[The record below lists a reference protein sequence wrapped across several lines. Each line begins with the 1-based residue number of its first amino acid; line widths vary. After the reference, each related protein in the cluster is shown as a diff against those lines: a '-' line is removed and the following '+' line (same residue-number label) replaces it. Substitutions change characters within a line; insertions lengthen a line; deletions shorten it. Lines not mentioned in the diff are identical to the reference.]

1 MLPIDLLKKF
11 IFSRISIVS
20 SVGKSFIWCLKV
32 CRTKKVSPGLVLGV
46 KSSLF
51 RLNFLNA
58 HRTSSSER
66 EKVNKEINN
75 DFCELFGP
83 RGEPYVS
90 FSNLNESLS
99 LSRKLTC
106 DNAVVNYYK
115 RSLVQVSKQGL
126 LPPKEG
132 DRRESP
138 RLSKTVAKKY
148 LFIKPFE
155 IFSQSQSRSFK
166 VRIEPTVECECKRQ
180 VHLNLLQT
188 KAGVA
193 LGSAILET
201 HFLNPSES
209 MRQFLMQKEA
219 SIYRKVDTKPKHLN
233 TPRHTFNPLKILI
246 LYSCFSQRCL
256 ILSGD
261 VEVNPGPDAAR
272 AMRQGTPNPRK
283 DANVMVTSYN
293 VRGLS
298 DEMKLRHLV
307 NMCYKDMNVGRDNIF
322 CFKAI
327 RKITYALERKPF
339 LNQWQWSQLWVSNAS

>member
-1 MLPIDLLKKF
+1 MLWIKIDRSGNPGSARTRPFLLPIDLLKKF

-20 SVGKSFIWCLKV
+20 SVRKSFIWCLKV
-32 CRTKKVSPGLVLGV
+32 CRTKKVSPGLVLCV

-99 LSRKLTC
+99 LSWKLTS

-115 RSLVQVSKQGL
+115 RSLVQVSKQDL

-148 LFIKPFE
+148 LFIKP
-155 IFSQSQSRSFK
+155 S
-166 VRIEPTVECECKRQ
+166 
-180 VHLNLLQT
+180 L
-188 KAGVA
+188 A
-193 LGSAILET
+193 
-201 HFLNPSES
+201 
-209 MRQFLMQKEA
+209 
-219 SIYRKVDTKPKHLN
+219 
-233 TPRHTFNPLKILI
+233 
-246 LYSCFSQRCL
+246 
-256 ILSGD
+256 
-261 VEVNPGPDAAR
+261 
-272 AMRQGTPNPRK
+272 
-283 DANVMVTSYN
+283 
-293 VRGLS
+293 
-298 DEMKLRHLV
+298 
-307 NMCYKDMNVGRDNIF
+307 
-322 CFKAI
+322 CFK
-327 RKITYALERKPF
+327 F
-339 LNQWQWSQLWVSNAS
+339 